1 MGVGFGR
8 RAAVAEEV
16 EENEEGGDKDE
27 ADDGGDYSLVGG
39 VHDRRRSLGLVLG
52 LGLGFGSE
60 NWRIKEWVDVDDGRP
75 LLRSL

>member
-16 EENEEGGDKDE
+16 EEHEEGGDKDE

-52 LGLGFGSE
+52 FG
-60 NWRIKEWVDVDDGRP
+60 
-75 LLRSL
+75 